1 MPRLIYNMK
10 KYVKMTLA
18 RKKAISDVHCTEK
31 KRSHVCTMNFPYGN
45 KDKNQIIEYSIQNVE
60 RLISENVK
68 MIVTACGTVT
78 SQAIEILQEKY
89 EVPIIGIIEPTV
101 VHIKEKGYKKIG
113 VIATEEKIKNIK
125 VVNQACPMLATI
137 AEQDK
142 VQSQDAKIAIHEY
155 MKKIKEEHIDKIIMG
170 CTHYPIYEKV
180 IKNELKYDVEL
191 INTGTIVAQY
201 IEKYLHENEMQND
214 QKHVDDKIYLTK
226 PERHFQKISENILKC
241 KVEIKELITQ

>member
-1 MPRLIYNMK
+1 
-10 KYVKMTLA
+10 
-18 RKKAISDVHCTEK
+18 
-31 KRSHVCTMNFPYGN
+31 MNFPYGN

-113 VIATEEKIKNIK
+113 VIATEGTIKSGAWEKKLKEKIKNIK

-170 CTHYPIYEKV
+170 CTHYPIYEKA

>member
-1 MPRLIYNMK
+1 
-10 KYVKMTLA
+10 MTLA
-18 RKKAISDVHCTEK
+18 RKKSDLGCA
-31 KRSHVCTMNFPYGN
+31 
-45 KDKNQIIEYSIQNVE
+45 IQNVE

-113 VIATEEKIKNIK
+113 VIATEGTIKSGAWEKKLKEKIKNIK

-191 INTGTIVAQY
+191 ITIY
-201 IEKYLHENEMQND
+201 
-214 QKHVDDKIYLTK
+214 
-226 PERHFQKISENILKC
+226 RKISA
-241 KVEIKELITQ
+241 